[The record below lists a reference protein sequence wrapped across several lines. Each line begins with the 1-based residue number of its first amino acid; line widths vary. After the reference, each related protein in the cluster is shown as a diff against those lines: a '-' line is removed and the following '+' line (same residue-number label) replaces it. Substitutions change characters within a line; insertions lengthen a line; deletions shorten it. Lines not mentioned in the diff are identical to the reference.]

1 MKILRKIYKAIQKYL
16 FKDTRYFL
24 LYLYRY
30 FQNNYHNNC
39 KFYSKE
45 EFLNLI
51 KSGKSILRIGDGE
64 IGILHYLP
72 IGGYQRCSDSIRN
85 DFLKI
90 VKNYNENSKYIL
102 MIPLYVNQT
111 NTELKKAGRFQG
123 YMPLKLTYEMI
134 FNKNVKYFD
143 QHAFYRDDGFKEL
156 IIPYIKSKKVIIV
169 TNKQNIEKIKNS
181 KFSDKSYQYIECPSE
196 NAYESRLEIQKN
208 IVDLINK
215 SGLSKSDFIVL
226 MGAGLSK
233 PIIYDMCEQEYQL
246 LDIGKG
252 LESYFFEISVQN
264 II

>member
-1 MKILRKIYKAIQKYL
+1 MQILKKIYKAIQKYL

-24 LYLYRY
+24 LYIYRY
-30 FQNNYHNNC
+30 FQDNYHNNC

-45 EFLNLI
+45 EFLKFIN
-51 KSGKSILRIGDGE
+51 SGKSIIRIGDGE

-72 IGGYQRCSDSIRN
+72 IGGYQDYSDSIRN

-90 VKNYNENSKYIL
+90 VKNYTDNSKYIL

-134 FNKNVKYFD
+134 FNKDVKYFD
-143 QHAFYRDDGFKEL
+143 QHAFYRDGGFKEL

-181 KFSDKSYQYIECPSE
+181 KFADKSYQYIVCPSE
-196 NAYESRLEIQKN
+196 NAYESRLEIKKN

-215 SGLSKSDFIVL
+215 SGADKKDFAIL
-226 MGAGLSK
+226 MGAGLLK
-233 PIIYDMCEQEYQL
+233 PIIYDMCEEGYQL

>member
-1 MKILRKIYKAIQKYL
+1 MEKILRAIKKYL

-39 KFYSKE
+39 KFYSKAD
-45 EFLNLI
+45 FLKFLE
-51 KSGKSILRIGDGE
+51 SGKSIIRIGDGE

-72 IGGYQRCSDSIRN
+72 IGGYQKYSDEIRN

-90 VKNYNENSKYIL
+90 VKKYNDSSSYLL

-123 YMPLKLTYEMI
+123 YMPLKLTYEI
-134 FNKNVKYFD
+134 LFNKKATYFD
-143 QHAFYRDDGFKEL
+143 QHAFYRDGGFKEL
-156 IIPYIKSKKVIIV
+156 IVPYMKNKKVVIV
-169 TNKQNIEKIKNS
+169 TNKQNVEKIKNS
-181 KFSDKSYQYIECPSE
+181 KFSDKSYYYIECPNE
-196 NAYESRLEIQKN
+196 NAYEYRGKIQKD
-208 IVDLINK
+208 IVDLIDK
-215 SGLSKSDFIVL
+215 SGSPKNEFVVL

-233 PIIYDMCEQEYQL
+233 TIIYDMSKDGYQL

-252 LESYFFEISVQN
+252 LESYYFEISVQH